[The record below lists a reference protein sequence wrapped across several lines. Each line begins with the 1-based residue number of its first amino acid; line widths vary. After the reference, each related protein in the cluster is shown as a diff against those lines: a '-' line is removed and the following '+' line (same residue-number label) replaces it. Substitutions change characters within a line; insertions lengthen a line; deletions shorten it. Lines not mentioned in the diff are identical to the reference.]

1 MTTIHKSL
9 MWFYMLTKRL
19 LRQWSFLLLLCL
31 IPLVT
36 FGASLAMKQESGVM
50 HILLCNEGQDESAAR
65 IIDSLLNDGSI
76 ISFSGCDSLQEA
88 KQLVAAQHADAVWI
102 FPSDFSKKMDAF
114 VSESISPE
122 PFIQIIQSEDS
133 MTLRI
138 AQQKLFGAMAREFSL
153 SNYKTFAYANI
164 VTEEMVSFE
173 TLESYYDNR
182 KQGGD
187 IVRIRRLDSESEVDV
202 GNMNYLTAPI
212 RGLLSL
218 LVVLCTLA
226 STMYFL
232 KEQSEGKFSWLPVN
246 KRIIPALA
254 SCFSAALLSGTA
266 VFIAL
271 QFAGIS
277 VHPAAYEACC
287 MLVFVLA
294 STSFCSVFCVLF
306 RSAGKVGALLPG
318 LLIVM
323 LALSPIFFNV
333 KVLKPVRILLP
344 TVYYLQSIYNTQF
357 LFYGIAY
364 SLVSGSLSV
373 VLNIVITSRS
383 QPSSLI

>member
-31 IPLVT
+31 IPLAT
-36 FGASLAMKQESGVM
+36 FGASLAMQQESGVM
-50 HILLCNEGQDESAAR
+50 HILLCHEARDESAAR
-65 IIDSLLNDGSI
+65 IIDGLLNDGSI
-76 ISFSGCDSLQEA
+76 ISFTSCGSIQEA
-88 KQLVAAQHADAVWI
+88 EQLVAAQYADAAWI
-102 FPSDFSKKMDAF
+102 FPADFSERMDAF

-122 PFIQIIQSEDS
+122 PFIRIVQAEDS

-138 AQQKLFGAMAREFSL
+138 AQQKLFGAMAREFSF
-153 SNYKTFAYANI
+153 SNYKTFAYSNI
-164 VTEEMVSFE
+164 VKEETVSLE
-173 TLESYYDNR
+173 TLESYYDGR
-182 KQGGD
+182 KLRGD
-187 IVRIRRLDSESEVDV
+187 IVRIRRLDSEVEVDV

-226 STMYFL
+226 AAMYFL

-271 QFAGIS
+271 QLVGIS
-277 VHPAAYEACC
+277 VQPAYEACC
-287 MLVFVLA
+287 MLAFVLA
-294 STSFCSVFCVLF
+294 ATGFCSVFCVVF

-323 LALSPIFFNV
+323 LALSPIFFHV
-333 KVLKPVRILLP
+333 KVLKPVRMLLP
-344 TVYYLQSIYNTQF
+344 TVYYLESIYNTRY
-357 LFYGIAY
+357 LLYAAIY
-364 SLVSGSLSV
+364 CLVTGALSV
-373 VLNIVITSRS
+373 VLNIMITRQR
-383 QPSSLI
+383 QPNSLI